1 MKPKTKKALKILI
14 LILLVFVVFSSV
26 NIAYATGDKIT
37 TEEGGIGTVF
47 DDGILDGLLGVLFYF
62 VRLIPVL
69 IGGVLQLIAGRV
81 ASIGNAE
88 FGFLTMED
96 ILFNNVPILNINF
109 FNPTL
114 RTDSVMGQI
123 IGNIG
128 NWYYALRNLAIILSL
143 VILIYVGIRMAI
155 STIAEDKAK
164 YKKMLTDWIIGFI
177 TIFLLHYIIVITINI
192 NDRFVGMLNT
202 ITEGEAFKNF
212 AGKLAEQAVNPL
224 VAGFIDGMTGGIVY
238 VLLIAMIF
246 MFLFNY
252 IKRMLTVAFL
262 VVIAPIITVTY
273 SIDKMGDRKIS
284 SLKYMVER
292 IYI

>member
-1 MKPKTKKALKILI
+1 MKPKTKKVLKILI

-26 NIAYATGDKIT
+26 NIAYATGNEVT
-37 TEEGGIGTVF
+37 TEENGITTVF

-81 ASIGNAE
+81 ASIGDAE

-96 ILFNNVPILNINF
+96 ILFNKVPILNINF
-109 FNPTL
+109 FNTAVSN
-114 RTDSVMGQI
+114 DSVMGQI
-123 IGNIG
+123 IGNIA
-128 NWYYALRNLAIILSL
+128 NWYYTLRNLAIILSL

-177 TIFLLHYIIVITINI
+177 TIFLLHYIIVITVNI
-192 NDRFVGMLNT
+192 NDKFIGMLT
-202 ITEGEAFKNF
+202 KITEGEAFKNF

-238 VLLIAMIF
+238 VLLIVMIF
-246 MFLFNY
+246 LFLFNY

-262 VVIAPIITVTY
+262 IVIAPIITVTY

-284 SLKYMVER
+284 SAKYMDEG
-292 IYI
+292 IYV